1 MLIFFQKIPEDI
13 GHSRGRRERG
23 WQDSCWLKWR
33 VISFRDDRT
42 RLKPRRNC
50 CHCGQPSFVP
60 FGPAT
65 ALAPT
70 SERGVPHILH
80 ASPLQR
86 SRSQCICSAT
96 MHPFPRNEQASVPSL
111 SPSPLKRP
119 WPFGE
124 DGDHRSSA
132 STPQSSSQ
140 VSETSDSS
148 AIDNI
153 CFGSVNPVISGRW
166 FHN

>member
-1 MLIFFQKIPEDI
+1 MARQLLES
-13 GHSRGRRERG
+13 SRSEMTGRG
-23 WQDSCWLKWR
+23 WSQGEIVATVNSPL
-33 VISFRDDRT
+33 RT
-42 RLKPRRNC
+42 LR
-50 CHCGQPSFVP
+50 PSQ
-60 FGPAT
+60 
-65 ALAPT
+65 APT

-80 ASPLQR
+80 ASLLQQ

-96 MHPFPRNEQASVPSL
+96 MYPFLRNEQASVPSP

-132 STPQSSSQ
+132 STPQSSQ

>member
-1 MLIFFQKIPEDI
+1 MLLIFFQRIPEDI

-50 CHCGQPSFVP
+50 CSPLRALRPSH
-60 FGPAT
+60 
-65 ALAPT
+65 

-80 ASPLQR
+80 ASPLRR

-111 SPSPLKRP
+111 SPLPLKRP